1 MDKVSLRYS
10 ERKHCLAANYSRS
23 LRKWMQGIENS
34 VFEAHSRMLRVSHLQ
49 RNGQHALF
57 VDVYDHHQLNF
68 RAGSLAH

>member
-1 MDKVSLRYS
+1 
-10 ERKHCLAANYSRS
+10 
-23 LRKWMQGIENS
+23 MQGIENS